1 MDDPSNA
8 AGAAPASR
16 IRTRI
21 LILGGGFGGITT
33 ARQLERLLGSDA
45 SVEITLISRENF
57 FLFTP
62 MLHEVAASDVDITHI
77 VNPIRKVLRHTNLF
91 VGEVE
96 SIDLDARRIV
106 ASHGLSRHQHEFQY
120 DHLVL
125 GLGAV
130 TSFHGIPDLQ
140 AHALQ
145 MKSLADAIVLRNRLI
160 ENLEEADADCA
171 ADRRTTALTL
181 VVAGGG
187 FAGVETVAA
196 ANDFLRDSLP
206 SYPHLSEEDL
216 RVVLVH
222 DGAVLLPELDEALGS
237 YTETKLADYK
247 VEVRTGV
254 RVAGVSRTGV
264 RLDDGMNIPTNTL
277 VWTAGSAANPLIQT
291 LPCKLE
297 RGHVMVTE
305 YLEVPDWPN
314 LWAVGD
320 CASIRDP
327 RTGNLYPPT
336 AQHAMREGRVLARN
350 IVASLRG
357 GKKQPFVFT
366 TIGTLASLGRR
377 TGVARI
383 FGTNFSG
390 FPAWLLWRAIYL
402 SKLPRFEKKL
412 RVALDWLLDIVFS
425 KDLVQ
430 FRAEIGPSAAYADDE
445 SAPGETEAPARTSAA
460 GDRQADDAP
469 LGRDREIASSDKL
482 R

>member
-1 MDDPSNA
+1 MDDSRNTADPGS
-8 AGAAPASR
+8 ASP
-16 IRTRI
+16 TRI
-21 LILGGGFGGITT
+21 LILGGGFGGVFT
-33 ARQLERLLGSDA
+33 ARELERVLGSDPT
-45 SVEITLISRENF
+45 VEITLISRENF

-77 VNPIRKVLRHTNLF
+77 VNPIRKIVRHTNLF

-96 SIDLDARRIV
+96 RIDLEKRRVI
-106 ASHGLSRHQHEFQY
+106 ASHGLSRHPHEFQY
-120 DHLVL
+120 DHLVI
-125 GLGAV
+125 GLGGV
-130 TSFHGIPDLQ
+130 TSFHGIPDLEE
-140 AHALQ
+140 HALQ

-171 ADRRTTALTL
+171 VDRRTTALTL

-196 ANDFLRDSLP
+196 ASDFLRDSLGA
-206 SYPHLSEEDL
+206 YPHLREQDL
-216 RVVLVH
+216 HVVLVH
-222 DGAVLLPELDEALGS
+222 DGAVILPELDEALGR
-237 YTETKLADYK
+237 YAQKKLSDYK

-254 RVAGVSRTGV
+254 RVSGVSRTGV
-264 RLDDGMNIPTNTL
+264 RLDDGTDIPTNTL
-277 VWTAGSAANPLIQT
+277 VWTAGAAANPLIQT

-297 RGHVMVTE
+297 RGRVVANE

-314 LWAVGD
+314 LWALGD
-320 CASIRDP
+320 CAMIRNP
-327 RTGNLYPPT
+327 RTGDLYPPT

-357 GKKQPFVFT
+357 GEKQPFVFT

-383 FGTNFSG
+383 FGTNLSG
-390 FPAWLLWRAIYL
+390 FPAGLLWRAIYL
-402 SKLPRFEKKL
+402 AKLPRFEKKL

-430 FRAEIGPSAAYADDE
+430 FRADIGPRAALSDDE
-445 SAPGETEAPARTSAA
+445 PTPAE
-460 GDRQADDAP
+460 
-469 LGRDREIASSDKL
+469 RDPESASSNKAP
-482 R
+482 